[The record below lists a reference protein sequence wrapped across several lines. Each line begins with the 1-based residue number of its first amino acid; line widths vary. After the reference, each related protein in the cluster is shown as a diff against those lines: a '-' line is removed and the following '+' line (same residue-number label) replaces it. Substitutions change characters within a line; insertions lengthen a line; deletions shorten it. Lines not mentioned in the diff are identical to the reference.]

1 MALKLLETNITLD
14 LYDHDGTRPSIK
26 SIALDDNTRY
36 VFAKLTYKQELYD
49 IGSTA
54 TVKLIIIRPDKVGA
68 QIAGEAKEIQIG
80 QEDESIITIY
90 GAYAELDQPAIAV
103 AGTLLGQFIITSGNQ
118 ILRSQIF
125 AVNNGEALDA
135 DEWAEY
141 DGYNLDELAEKVDG
155 MTTATAED
163 VGKFLK
169 AKTVTDGNVTEWEF
183 GEAADPAVIEGAV
196 SDWLD
201 AHPESTTTV
210 EDGAITEAKL
220 NSEVTGKLLSDYYY
234 PEITSWQERLYD
246 TTCYFVS
253 VPVRDTDNNVIN
265 PYLKYEADLTPLD
278 HAIANHTTFTCNG
291 TTACLQNGSIVR
303 GHVISRGRSVY
314 NNTLTSVA
322 NTFRY
327 VSINA
332 DRTVTDYAVND
343 TTQADMLGNG
353 AYNVFCAYYKL
364 IDNGTIVD
372 NSATVNNEN
381 KNVST
386 LYVPYAAI
394 GVKSDNTLLFMA
406 TDGGTDIDKGL
417 NSVNAANILLE
428 KGCVNAWAMDGGG
441 SVSFNVRGAK
451 YNRNID
457 NDGTTDRLVHITLNF
472 KKDSKSDSVT
482 EAFGKIGEEKQNVV
496 KQVMPYIND
505 LYDKHDSLINNEAIA
520 SGTDLNTITAIGRY
534 AATTSAVAG
543 SLTNSPTTVAFMM
556 EIIKISSTMSF
567 YVILDYNADIYVRRN
582 YVYSNA
588 NHFSAW
594 KKVTTT

>member
-1 MALKLLETNITLD
+1 MAYIQDWGMRVQAQPQINTTRRALLHLSQNENGRMLNIKITD
-14 LYDHDGTRPSIK
+14 VNIP
-26 SIALDDNTRY
+26 A
-36 VFAKLTYKQELYD
+36 
-49 IGSTA
+49 GSTA
-54 TVKLIIIRPDKVGA
+54 VLAGTKPDGTVYS
-68 QIAGEAKEIQIG
+68 QAGTLAG
-80 QEDESIITIY
+80 NTATFAEDVQMT
-90 GAYAELDQPAIAV
+90 AV
-103 AGTLLGQFIITSGNQ
+103 AGTW
-118 ILRSQIF
+118 
-125 AVNNGEALDA
+125 DA
-135 DEWAEY
+135 
-141 DGYNLDELAEKVDG
+141 KI
-155 MTTATAED
+155 
-163 VGKFLK
+163 
-169 AKTVTDGNVTEWEF
+169 TVTNGGNCICTARITITIDPDTVAGGAIPSDSQLDGIVAECRSYA
-183 GEAADPAVIEGAV
+183 EAA
-196 SDWLD
+196 
-201 AHPESTTTV
+201 TTV
-210 EDGAITEAKL
+210 QDGVITEAKL
-220 NSEVTGKLLSDYYY
+220 NSEVANKLLGDYYY
-234 PEITSWQERLYD
+234 PEITYWQERLYD

-253 VPVRDTDNNVIN
+253 VPVRDSDGNIID

-291 TTACLQNGSIVR
+291 TTGCLQSGSIVR

-332 DRTVTDYAVND
+332 DRTVTDYAVNN

-364 IDNGTIVD
+364 IGNGTIVD

-386 LYVPYAAI
+386 LYVPYSAI
-394 GVKSDNTLLFMA
+394 GVMSDNTLLFLA
-406 TDGGTDIDKGL
+406 ADGGTDIDKGL

-441 SVSFNVRGAK
+441 SVSYNVRGSK
-451 YNRNID
+451 YNRNVD
-457 NDGTTDRLVHITLNF
+457 DDGTTDRLVHITLNF

-496 KQVMPYIND
+496 KQVIPYIND

-543 SLTNSPTTVAFMM
+543 SLSNSPTTVAFMM

-567 YVILDYNADIYVRRN
+567 YVILDYNSDIYVRRN

-594 KKVTTT
+594 KKVTTE

>member
-1 MALKLLETNITLD
+1 MSDLSRVEQLLRNALGEDIYEVTPQSRVEVLLQQLNELIEDIGEGSIDPEVITAWLAENI
-14 LYDHDGTRPSIK
+14 HDGAVVDSSLTVEGAAADSKKTGSEISQIK
-26 SIALDDNTRY
+26 EDLSEYEGI
-36 VFAKLTYKQELYD
+36 F
-49 IGSTA
+49 TA
-54 TVKLIIIRPDKVGA
+54 DV
-68 QIAGEAKEIQIG
+68 
-80 QEDESIITIY
+80 DESI
-90 GAYAELDQPAIAV
+90 Q
-103 AGTLLGQFIITSGNQ
+103 N
-118 ILRSQIF
+118 
-125 AVNNGEALDA
+125 
-135 DEWAEY
+135 
-141 DGYNLDELAEKVDG
+141 
-155 MTTATAED
+155 
-163 VGKFLK
+163 
-169 AKTVTDGNVTEWEF
+169 
-183 GEAADPAVIEGAV
+183 
-196 SDWLD
+196 WLD
-201 AHPESTTTV
+201 AHPEATTTV

-220 NSEVTGKLLSDYYY
+220 NSEVTEKLLSDYYY

-253 VPVRDTDNNVIN
+253 VPVRDSDNNIIN

-291 TTACLQNGSIVR
+291 TTGCLQNGSIVR
-303 GHVISRGRSVY
+303 GHVISRGHSVY

-322 NTFRY
+322 GTFRY

-332 DRTVTDYAVND
+332 DRTVTDYAVNN

-364 IDNGTIVD
+364 LDNGTIVD

-386 LYVPYAAI
+386 LYVPYSAI
-394 GVKSDNTLLFMA
+394 GVMSDNTLLFMA
-406 TDGGTDIDKGL
+406 ADGGTDIDKGL
-417 NSVNAANILLE
+417 NSVNAANILLD

-441 SVSFNVRGAK
+441 SVSYNVRGSK
-451 YNRNID
+451 YNRNVD
-457 NDGTTDRLVHITLNF
+457 DDGTADRPVHITLNF

-482 EAFGKIGEEKQNVV
+482 EAFGKIGEEKQNLV
-496 KQVMPYIND
+496 KQVIPYIND

-543 SLTNSPTTVAFMM
+543 SLSNCPTSVAFMM

>member
-1 MALKLLETNITLD
+1 MAVVTTNLGPVTAYGDAVRGGYTGTKEQWEALMADYGTIGTQAQQDAQTASTAAQTATTKASEASASATQAQQAAASVSTPDTTLTQSGKAADAKATGDEISALKEDLLELQE
-14 LYDHDGTRPSIK
+14 GG
-26 SIALDDNTRY
+26 Y
-36 VFAKLTYKQELYD
+36 V
-49 IGSTA
+49 
-54 TVKLIIIRPDKVGA
+54 
-68 QIAGEAKEIQIG
+68 
-80 QEDESIITIY
+80 
-90 GAYAELDQPAIAV
+90 
-103 AGTLLGQFIITSGNQ
+103 
-118 ILRSQIF
+118 
-125 AVNNGEALDA
+125 A
-135 DEWAEY
+135 DEQQIQ
-141 DGYNLDELAEKVDG
+141 EKVD
-155 MTTATAED
+155 AY
-163 VGKFLK
+163 
-169 AKTVTDGNVTEWEF
+169 
-183 GEAADPAVIEGAV
+183 
-196 SDWLD
+196 LD
-201 AHPESTTTV
+201 KHPEATTTV
-210 EDGAITEAKL
+210 QDGAITEAKL
-220 NSEVTGKLLSDYYY
+220 NSEVTEKLLSDYYY

-253 VPVRDTDNNVIN
+253 VPVEDTDGNIID
-265 PYLKYEADLTPLD
+265 PYLKYEADLTPLG

-291 TTACLQNGSIVR
+291 TTGCLQGSSIVR

-314 NNTLTSVA
+314 NNTLTSVK
-322 NTFRY
+322 NMFRY

-332 DRTVTDYAVND
+332 DRTVTDYAVNN

-386 LYVPYAAI
+386 LYVPYSAI
-394 GVKSDNTLLFMA
+394 GVMSDNTLLFMA
-406 TDGGTDIDKGL
+406 ADGGTDIDKGL

-428 KGCVNAWAMDGGG
+428 KGCANAWAMDGGG

-457 NDGTTDRLVHITLNF
+457 NDGTTDRLVHISLNF

-496 KQVMPYIND
+496 KQIIPYIND
-505 LYDKHDSLINNEAIA
+505 LYDKHDSLINNEGIA

-543 SLTNSPTTVAFMM
+543 SLSNSPTTVAFMM
-556 EIIKISSTMSF
+556 EIIKISSTVSF
-567 YVILDYNADIYVRRN
+567 YVILDYNSDIYVRRN

-594 KKVTTT
+594 KKVTTE